1 MYIFIVPS
9 FDDANTDSDATDGDS
24 AGADT
29 TDGTYVRSI
38 AVDTSCGLM

>member
-1 MYIFIVPS
+1 MYIFFIVPS

-29 TDGTYVRSI
+29 TDG
-38 AVDTSCGLM
+38 M